1 MMVEIPVSAEI
12 MARAEKLAEMK
23 GTTAEEEIRW
33 AVVLGLENHM
43 TRNLSVI
50 ESWEEMRKNDPG
62 R

>member
-1 MMVEIPVSAEI
+1 MNVEIPVSDEM
-12 MARAEKLAEMK
+12 MARAAKLAEVK

-50 ESWEEMRKNDPG
+50 ERWEEMRKK
-62 R
+62 